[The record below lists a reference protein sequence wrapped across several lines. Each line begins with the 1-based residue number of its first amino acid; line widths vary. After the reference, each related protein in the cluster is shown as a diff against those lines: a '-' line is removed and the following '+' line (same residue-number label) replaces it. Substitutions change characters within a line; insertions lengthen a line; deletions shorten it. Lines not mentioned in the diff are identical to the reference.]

1 MGSNYSDN
9 DGLTR
14 QDTMNFKA
22 LFYRIASKLVH
33 QPFSRI
39 MRGKTL
45 GVRIVVLNDQ
55 GQVLL
60 VRHTYSP
67 GWILPGGG
75 VERGET
81 LRVAALRELIEEG
94 GIVAKD
100 LTLHGMFSNERIFS
114 GDYVACYIVRNFQ
127 QQAWKPDLEIAESK
141 FFTLDN
147 LPNDVTGGSKRRL
160 DEIFGRID
168 MGEYW

>member
-1 MGSNYSDN
+1 
-9 DGLTR
+9 
-14 QDTMNFKA
+14 MNLKG
-22 LFYRIASKLVH
+22 LFYKIASKLVH

-45 GVRIVVLNDQ
+45 GVRIVVLNDL

-75 VERGET
+75 VEKGET

-94 GIVAKD
+94 GIIAED
-100 LTLHGMFSNERIFS
+100 LNFHGMFSNERIFP
-114 GDYVACYIVRNFQ
+114 GDYVACYVVRKFKQ
-127 QQAWKPDLEIAESK
+127 QVWRPDMEIAESK
-141 FFTLDN
+141 FFLLDN
-147 LPNDVTGGSKRRL
+147 LPQDVTGGSKRRL
-160 DEIFGRID
+160 DEILGRAD
-168 MGEYW
+168 LGEYW